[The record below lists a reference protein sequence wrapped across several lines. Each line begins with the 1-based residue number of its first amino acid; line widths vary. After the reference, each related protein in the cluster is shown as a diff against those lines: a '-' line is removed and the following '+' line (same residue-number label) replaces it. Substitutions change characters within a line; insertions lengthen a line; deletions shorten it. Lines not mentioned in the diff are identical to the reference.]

1 MRRVMLLLILAMP
14 AAAAAQGPAPLT
26 LDEAVRLALERNPS
40 MHAARAASDE
50 AAARVT
56 QARAG
61 YLPRVDVM
69 EGWQRSNQPVFVFGS
84 LLGQRRF
91 TAADF
96 ALGALN
102 HPSALSNH
110 RTAIFVEQPLFDGG
124 RTKAATRAARLGAGA
139 ADLDETIA
147 AANLRLEVVTAFGR
161 VAASR
166 ATRAAAEAGVDTA
179 REDLRTAEA
188 RRDAGTETE
197 ANVLAFR
204 VRLAEAEARIVRAGQ
219 DASVARATLNATI
232 GAPLDEERP
241 VADSGVAAPREVDA
255 AALEAK
261 AVASRPELAQA
272 AARRDQ
278 SRAAQMAARSGLLP
292 QVAVQA
298 GAETNSDT
306 VWNGASSW
314 SAGVQVR
321 WNLFAGGGDMARVRE
336 AAAAARRRDAEYEGL
351 ETALRLEV
359 RTATAAY
366 RSALAREAAE
376 RRIVEQAR
384 ESQRMV
390 RDRYEAGLS
399 QAADV
404 LRAAELVA
412 QAEAA
417 RTAALMDL
425 QVTAAA
431 LDRAVGS
438 RQQAAGSKQ

>member
-147 AANLRLEVVTAFGR
+147 AANLRLEGVTAFGR
-161 VAASR
+161 VAAPR
-166 ATRAAAEAGVDTA
+166 A
-179 REDLRTAEA
+179 
-188 RRDAGTETE
+188 
-197 ANVLAFR
+197 
-204 VRLAEAEARIVRAGQ
+204 
-219 DASVARATLNATI
+219 
-232 GAPLDEERP
+232 
-241 VADSGVAAPREVDA
+241 
-255 AALEAK
+255 
-261 AVASRPELAQA
+261 
-272 AARRDQ
+272 
-278 SRAAQMAARSGLLP
+278 
-292 QVAVQA
+292 
-298 GAETNSDT
+298 
-306 VWNGASSW
+306 
-314 SAGVQVR
+314 
-321 WNLFAGGGDMARVRE
+321 
-336 AAAAARRRDAEYEGL
+336 
-351 ETALRLEV
+351 
-359 RTATAAY
+359 
-366 RSALAREAAE
+366 
-376 RRIVEQAR
+376 
-384 ESQRMV
+384 
-390 RDRYEAGLS
+390 
-399 QAADV
+399 
-404 LRAAELVA
+404 
-412 QAEAA
+412 
-417 RTAALMDL
+417 
-425 QVTAAA
+425 
-431 LDRAVGS
+431 
-438 RQQAAGSKQ
+438 